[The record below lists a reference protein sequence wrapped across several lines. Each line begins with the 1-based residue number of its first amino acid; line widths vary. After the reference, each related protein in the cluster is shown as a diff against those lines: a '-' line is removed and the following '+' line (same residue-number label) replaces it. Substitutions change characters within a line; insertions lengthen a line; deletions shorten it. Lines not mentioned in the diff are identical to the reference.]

1 MKSIAFDSS
10 SIISLSMNDLLW
22 VLKSLKDK
30 FSGDFLISDGVREEL
45 IDYPLKTKR
54 FKFEALMVIN
64 LLNNNY
70 LKIYSNDEVSKKTV
84 FIESLVN
91 NLYKA
96 KNEYIK
102 IMQKGEIASLALAII
117 LGSAAYVVD
126 ERTTRLVIEDPERL
140 AKILRNKLH
149 VNVSLNKNNLE
160 LLKKEVKNLKV
171 IRSTELVIYA
181 YELGLFKDYIRPTKY
196 SRDVKKDLID
206 GLLWGL
212 KLRGCSISED
222 EIDEA
227 LRIY

>member
-22 VLKSLKDK
+22 ILKPLEEK
-30 FSGDFLISDGVREEL
+30 FKGDFLISDGVREEL
-45 IDYPLKTKR
+45 VDYPLKTRR

-64 LLNNNY
+64 LLNNNS
-70 LKIYSNDEVSKKTV
+70 LKIYSSDEVNKKV
-84 FIESLVN
+84 VLIESLVN

-96 KNEYIK
+96 KNEYIQ
-102 IMQKGEIASLALAII
+102 IMQKGEIASLAVAII
-117 LGSAAYVVD
+117 LGSMAYVVD
-126 ERTTRLVIEDPERL
+126 ERTTRLVVEDPEKL
-140 AKILRNKLH
+140 EKILRNKLH
-149 VNVSLNKNNLE
+149 TNVSINRNNLE
-160 LLKKEVKNLKV
+160 LLKKEVKNLKI
-171 IRSTELVIYA
+171 IRSTELAMYA

-196 SRDVKKDLID
+196 SKDVKKDLID

-227 LRIY
+227 ISIY